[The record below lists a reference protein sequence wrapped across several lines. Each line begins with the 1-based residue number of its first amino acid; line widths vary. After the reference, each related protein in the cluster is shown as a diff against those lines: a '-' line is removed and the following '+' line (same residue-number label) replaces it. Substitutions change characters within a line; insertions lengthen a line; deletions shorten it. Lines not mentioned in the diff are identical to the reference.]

1 MSEYPRVCAPVEPGA
16 RASFESG
23 PHMAP
28 RDADADR
35 AGVAGARANDG
46 DGIDGGG
53 ADGDGAVVVG
63 DDARGGGV
71 TTSGARGAQ
80 SEITNA
86 CAQACAEVEI
96 ATRAAVSHR
105 EKSWALYGQARATML
120 ALVEV
125 QNVSA
130 LLDDT
135 AKVHAK
141 RLSASVLSRLH
152 VGAAVCGVYGRF
164 TPAQKVARAALG
176 WKTNQKFEDV
186 TRDLELLETQL
197 WNLAGASGRVGVAQG
212 GVAGDRRRRLLRGG
226 VARTVD
232 TVFGA
237 GVLAMASAG
246 SDGSELWWSTGGAFP
261 RLDAYDMFLQGARE
275 IEGLPKRAP
284 MSEFMCLAPSVQKV
298 TASSPIVAMAN
309 APAHG
314 LLWAGSKHGGVT
326 IWDCDLGSL
335 ICSDALTVVPNVA
348 VTCIVPMEDAR
359 AWIAYADGGIVEM
372 RALTP
377 SQKRD
382 QETAAHRT
390 VNAHGRIVDGDNH
403 EGKADKEID
412 GDEFK
417 VTRRIFTVTKTSARS
432 PLADGTSRKHVK
444 TGVASML
451 LSNGIVFVACEH
463 DSALE
468 VWDAKTA
475 TCVRVE
481 DACDLGAIVSLVQH
495 PTVTDLILSVH
506 VTGAIQIWA
515 GGACAVD
522 PGTRVMTI
530 TTGFKS
536 VDAWMT
542 PFYKHFGQRVVGA
555 VAVDRLIAIGHA
567 SGELT
572 LWPIPGV
579 REIQGRSSTAA
590 SSSVDV
596 TTNALRSGKLV
607 AHGSGLVQLIK
618 IDGGGSVGV
627 VTVGRFGS
635 IIFWPLVQLESI
647 LDKVRQPA
655 LKNARRVIEPSTNG
669 EEKFTPTRDATE
681 AAQALAN
688 TSTISYNHIKLKRKV
703 GEGSFGR
710 VFHAVWNHTDVAVKF
725 IGAQQDEMTQTSADL
740 DKALDELEKEVGIM
754 TQLRHPNIVLLL
766 GAIRSPP
773 AIVEEYCVRGSL
785 YTVLQRHKKP
795 GAPELAWR
803 VRLQLALGAAA
814 GMCYLHNCSPPILH
828 RDLKS
833 ANLMV
838 DRYFRVKV
846 GDFNLSRVHVANTA
860 LSGSHDGSASLH
872 SPRWMAP
879 EVLQSSSY
887 SKASDVYSYA
897 IILWEI
903 QTLEVPFAE
912 FSQWQIIHAVTT
924 DEERPDIERSDGV
937 VFADA
942 SCYRDL
948 MRDAWAQ
955 DPAARPSFE
964 SAIGTLQHLVD
975 AQLARDQAARA
986 ATSPTSKSPAP
997 AQAARA
1003 ALSRKSSSF
1012 TSRRGVDADVLK
1024 KPPSLGRRS
1033 NSIGRATSSMISKSR
1048 KTASADIAPVSFD
1061 IVLRKG
1067 DDDDDDVVLETP
1079 AASPEKVAPLENV
1092 TKAMDTSSH
1101 STIEIAQSVDIL
1113 RGMRARNSL
1122 NERSA
1127 LRASV

>member
-1 MSEYPRVCAPVEPGA
+1 LSSSGLA
-16 RASFESG
+16 RTA

-46 DGIDGGG
+46 DDIYGGDG
-53 ADGDGAVVVG
+53 DGDGARWGG
-63 DDARGGGV
+63 DDARGGGT
-71 TTSGARGAQ
+71 TTSAARGAQ
-80 SEITNA
+80 REITNA
-86 CAQACAEVEI
+86 CAQACVEVEI

-197 WNLAGASGRVGVAQG
+197 WNLAGASGRVGMAQG

-284 MSEFMCLAPSVQKV
+284 MSGFMCLAPSVQKV

-335 ICSDALTVVPNVA
+335 ICPHALTVVPSVA

-377 SQKRD
+377 SRKRD

-390 VNAHGRIVDGDNH
+390 VNALGRTIDGDDGDNH
-403 EGKADKEID
+403 GGKADEEID

-444 TGVASML
+444 TAVASML
-451 LSNGIVFVACEH
+451 LSNGIVFVACEQ

-475 TCVRVE
+475 VCVRVE
-481 DACDLGAIVSLVQH
+481 DAFDLGAIVSLDQH

-542 PFYKHFGQRVVGA
+542 PFSKHFGQRVVGA

-579 REIQGRSSTAA
+579 REIQEGSSTAT

-596 TTNALRSGKLV
+596 TTNALRSGKFV
-607 AHGSGLVQLIK
+607 AHGSGLVQLTK

-635 IIFWPLVQLESI
+635 IMFWPLVQLESI

-655 LKNARRVIEPSTNG
+655 LKNARRAIEPSTNG

-879 EVLQSSSY
+879 EVLQSSAY

-924 DEERPDIERSDGV
+924 DEERPDIDFSDGV

-942 SCYRDL
+942 RRYRDL

-997 AQAARA
+997 APAARA

-1012 TSRRGVDADVLK
+1012 TARRGVDADVLE

-1033 NSIGRATSSMISKSR
+1033 NSIGRTTSSTISKSR

-1067 DDDDDDVVLETP
+1067 DDDDDDVVVETP
-1079 AASPEKVAPLENV
+1079 AASPEKVAPLEYV